1 MDLQKL
7 SEQLPYKRKI
17 QAKPK
22 ADKKGVCVAYIDARD
37 VMNILDNVVG
47 AENRQNDFYDVKG
60 KVFCKIGIRIQHERV
75 WKGDS
80 GALDED
86 QYVESETTSK
96 GETSDAFKRAAIH
109 RWIGRFLY
117 SLPIQYIDEKEFN
130 ANKYKLTEF
139 INKRINKNVS
149 DPTPPQEFGKKNF
162 TATMFRSLIDDLKRG
177 NWKMDIEETIKY
189 ITDKYKLDVY
199 VETDIRQY
207 FDAHSKWHLDKPL
220 DTNTTK

>member
-1 MDLQKL
+1 MDLSKL
-7 SEQLPYKRKI
+7 SQSLDYKRKI

-22 ADKKGVCVAYIDARD
+22 ADKKWVCVAYIDARD
-37 VMNILDNVVG
+37 VMNILDTVVWQQ
-47 AENRQNDFYDVKG
+47 NRQNEFYDVKW
-60 KVFCKIGIRIQHERV
+60 KVFCKIGIKIDNEWV
-75 WKGDS
+75 WKWDS
-80 GALDED
+80 WALDED
-86 QYVESETTSK
+86 QYVERETTSK

-117 SLPIQYIDEKEFN
+117 SLPIQYIDEKDFN

-162 TATMFRSLIDDLKRG
+162 TPTMFRSLVDDLKKG
-177 NWKMDIEETIKY
+177 NWKMDIEQTLKY
-189 ITDKYKLDVY
+189 ITDKYILSLEI
-199 VETDIRQY
+199 ETDIRQY
-207 FDAHSKWHLDKPL
+207 FDAHSKWQLDKPL